1 MHLQGWHPT
10 ARFRTGMCHG
20 SCNLQDLLEL
30 GFWQA
35 LLRQTDR
42 HARSF
47 WEDPG
52 RLPWADRMFPHW
64 RRSLWRPLQAPLCD
78 FPQPLPSDEID

>member
-1 MHLQGWHPT
+1 MLG
-10 ARFRTGMCHG
+10 R
-20 SCNLQDLLEL
+20 SCAASIPGLCGAQDLLEL

-42 HARSF
+42 HARTF

-64 RRSLWRPLQAPLCD
+64 RRSLWRPLQAPMCD
-78 FPQPLPSDEID
+78 FPAPLPSDEID